1 MNNKSPPKTKHLIS
15 NNFLLS
21 SVNKS
26 LKISSKINNES
37 RNKSSNLS
45 SLLSTNKIRFSEYIN
60 KKLNEKIVKS
70 SSKSPMTLLAST
82 ALNQSGSGKNND
94 NPKKRNVTP
103 LGLIN
108 IEKKVPSRNNALQST
123 LMNMSS
129 NDVRTITKEGKNDNE
144 LNFRIRLK
152 KPMICAS
159 LNSNLFNY

>member
-1 MNNKSPPKTKHLIS
+1 MNNKSPPKTKYLIA

-26 LKISSKINNES
+26 IKISSKINNES

-45 SLLSTNKIRFSEYIN
+45 SLLSANKIRFSEYIN

-70 SSKSPMTLLAST
+70 SSKSPMTITTTS
-82 ALNQSGSGKNND
+82 ALNQSCSGKNYD
-94 NPKKRNVTP
+94 NTKKRNVTP
-103 LGLIN
+103 LGIIN
-108 IEKKVPSRNNALQST
+108 IEKKVPSRNQPLQST

-129 NDVRTITKEGKNDNE
+129 SDVRTITKESKNDNE

-159 LNSNLFNY
+159 LNSIMLNY

>member
-103 LGLIN
+103 
-108 IEKKVPSRNNALQST
+108 
-123 LMNMSS
+123 
-129 NDVRTITKEGKNDNE
+129 
-144 LNFRIRLK
+144 
-152 KPMICAS
+152 
-159 LNSNLFNY
+159 